1 MIFRSPVSSSSVRI
15 SHSSFWPF
23 SILQEK
29 RSGTL
34 SLIAF
39 SSPPTVHAPENSI
52 FGLSS
57 ISINKLRQD
66 EHQGV
71 EINPL

>member
-39 SSPPTVHAPENSI
+39 SSPPDGTRAGELHLWAV
-52 FGLSS
+52 FDL
-57 ISINKLRQD
+57 D
-66 EHQGV
+66 
-71 EINPL
+71 